1 MGSDAQ
7 LIVRICRAVRT
18 GIEWNFSECEN
29 ALIFGESDYSRAARP
44 TRPDLRGLNKRRKKL
59 RKYGVT
65 RKAGRERAINPGRS
79 VASAHM
85 PRLSQDTVLIAIA
98 KQGEQTRI

>member
-44 TRPDLRGLNKRRKKL
+44 TRPDLRGCRDFHWQGL
-59 RKYGVT
+59 RTCSMTGVRVSWIKGVRNYGNMVW
-65 RKAGRERAINPGRS
+65 PGRLDGRG
-79 VASAHM
+79 
-85 PRLSQDTVLIAIA
+85 P
-98 KQGEQTRI
+98 